1 MRAPGSSELDAGLL
15 MLLLH
20 GYADADD
27 ARTLG
32 TVNAIR
38 RELGRA
44 PSSPAT
50 ATTGEGAFLA
60 CSFWMV
66 CILAGAG
73 QVEEASTLMDELVSA
88 ASPTGL
94 FSEEID
100 PSSRDLLGNF
110 PQGLTHIALTRAAL
124 AIAQACE

>member
-1 MRAPGSSELDAGLL
+1 M
-15 MLLLH
+15 
-20 GYADADD
+20 
-27 ARTLG
+27 
-32 TVNAIR
+32 
-38 RELGRA
+38 
-44 PSSPAT
+44 
-50 ATTGEGAFLA
+50 TTQREGAFFA

-73 QVEEASTLMDELVSA
+73 LLDEASGLMDELVAA

-124 AIAQACE
+124 AIAQAGG